1 MAYWNAPLDQDHAPL
16 KCALAALEMQD
27 AIGAFNKKRVAEGKE
42 PVYAGIGITTGVVV
56 AGNIGSEKKMEYTVI
71 GDKVN
76 LAQRIE
82 GQTDRG
88 QILVDGTTYA
98 RIKDYSYATPLPPSR
113 LRGKKDPVRIYVLH
127 GLDRRAK
134 PFVASG
140 RTDLLL
146 EA

>member
-1 MAYWNAPLDQDHAPL
+1 
-16 KCALAALEMQD
+16 
-27 AIGAFNKKRVAEGKE
+27 
-42 PVYAGIGITTGVVV
+42 VYAGIGITTGEVV

-88 QILVDGTTYA
+88 QVLVDNTTYLH
-98 RIKDYSYATPLPPSR
+98 IKDYCFATPLPPGR
-113 LRGKKDPVRIYVLH
+113 VKGKQDPVQIYVLH
-127 GLDRRAK
+127 GLNRQAA
-134 PFVASG
+134 PFVVSG

-146 EA
+146 GS